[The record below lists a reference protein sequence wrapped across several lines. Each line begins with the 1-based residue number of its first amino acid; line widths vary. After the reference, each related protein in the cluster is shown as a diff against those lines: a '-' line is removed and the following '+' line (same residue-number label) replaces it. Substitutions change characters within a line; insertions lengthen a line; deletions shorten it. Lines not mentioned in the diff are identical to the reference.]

1 MLTDSHG
8 KTVLSSQHPNPRS
21 ETIWRASA
29 NLIRHSHAPPPEN
42 LPGAQPKAIGPTAGG
57 NWPHRRWQSAPP
69 QVAVGPTAGGS
80 RPHRRWQVVA
90 AEDYPPPAHN
100 HPRLQDQK
108 RSAPQSLIPVSCFL
122 IPVFCFLI
130 PVFCPPPPPT
140 PRGYHFPK
148 TLQIISVNGQIN
160 ALTAHGE
167 SQVLKGHD
175 FSRAANT

>member
-57 NWPHRRWQSAPP
+57 
-69 QVAVGPTAGGS
+69 S

-122 IPVFCFLI
+122 IPVSCFLIPVFCFLI

-140 PRGYHFPK
+140 PRGYDFSK